1 MIRYTSREKVL
12 PRVDNDGTEHWVH
25 YIQIK
30 EQQTN
35 APAEKLCN
43 LEDREEEIGV
53 DLNKLL
59 SAKEI
64 YYMEWANGQ
73 DDSLKIAKTFKV
85 YLNITDNRI
94 EFLENEFS
102 DIPLFLETQNYGRKD
117 IWGGWAFTKEELE

>member
-25 YIQIK
+25 YIQIR

-59 SAKEI
+59 SAKEV
-64 YYMEWANGQ
+64 YYMDWKNSK
-73 DDSLKIAKTFKV
+73 DDTLCIATSNRLA
-85 YLNITDNRI
+85 LNLTTKRI
-94 EFLENEFS
+94 EVYETEWS
-102 DIPLFLETQNYGRKD
+102 DIPFELDIENYGRKD
-117 IWGGWAFTKEELE
+117 IWGGWAFTREELE